1 MLYSDTSFHREPR
14 SWPLSTR
21 VSKNQLNAW
30 QQAIRTYLSYQSK
43 RRPVDQKLTG
53 CFKET
58 SKMAAQVNHPSFLQP
73 HDPDVPLWRYMDLS
87 KFADLLQRRSLAF
100 PRADR
105 LGDPFEG
112 SVPVANALHIQRVI
126 EARQNGNRTDPYEM
140 LDDERLSNMAQQ
152 FSHTRRQMI
161 KSCYV
166 SCWHMNEH
174 ESLAMWKVYSAS
186 DEAVCIRTSYR
197 TLTEL
202 LPDECYI
209 GQVSYINYNAHQIPY
224 NNLFAPLVHKRM
236 SFSYER
242 EARAIICD
250 WDGMEQDLPDI
261 RYVDVDLGQLVDRI
275 FISPE
280 SPDWFLDVVK
290 GLAETYNL
298 TTPIE
303 RSELSAS
310 PLF

>member
-1 MLYSDTSFHREPR
+1 
-14 SWPLSTR
+14 
-21 VSKNQLNAW
+21 
-30 QQAIRTYLSYQSK
+30 
-43 RRPVDQKLTG
+43 
-53 CFKET
+53 
-58 SKMAAQVNHPSFLQP
+58 MAAQVNHPSFLQP

-112 SVPVANALHIQRVI
+112 SVPVANASIYQNMI
-126 EARQNGNRTDPYEM
+126 EHRKMGGSLGSYEM
-140 LDDERLSNMAQQ
+140 LDDQMLSELAQMT
-152 FSHTRRQMI
+152 SHRRKNMI

-166 SCWHMNEH
+166 SCWHMNEC
-174 ESLAMWKVYSAS
+174 ESQAMWKMYSAS
-186 DEAVCIRTSYR
+186 DEAVCIRTKYR

-209 GQVSYINYNAHQIPY
+209 GQVSYINYNEHHISDH
-224 NNLFAPLVHKRM
+224 NGFAPLVHKRT

-242 EARAIICD
+242 EARAII
-250 WDGMEQDLPDI
+250 WDGDRMGQDLPDI
-261 RYVDVDLGQLVDRI
+261 RYVPVDLGQLVDRI

-290 GLAETYNL
+290 GLAETYGL
-298 TTPIE
+298 TTPIA
-303 RSELSAS
+303 RSELSAIA
-310 PLF
+310 LF

>member
-1 MLYSDTSFHREPR
+1 
-14 SWPLSTR
+14 
-21 VSKNQLNAW
+21 
-30 QQAIRTYLSYQSK
+30 
-43 RRPVDQKLTG
+43 
-53 CFKET
+53 
-58 SKMAAQVNHPSFLQP
+58 MAAQVNHPSFLQP

-112 SVPVANALHIQRVI
+112 SVPVSNALHIQRVI
-126 EARQNGNRTDPYEM
+126 EARQNGMSLDYYEK
-140 LDDERLSNMAQQ
+140 LDDQMLSNMAQLT
-152 FSHTRRQMI
+152 SDSRKQMI

-166 SCWHMNEH
+166 SCWHMNEY
-174 ESLAMWKVYSAS
+174 ESQAMWKVYSAS
-186 DEAVCIRTSYR
+186 DEAVCIRTKYR
-197 TLTEL
+197 TLQEL

-209 GQVSYINYNAHQIPY
+209 GRVSYINYNEHHISDS
-224 NNLFAPLVHKRM
+224 NLFAPLVHKRM

-242 EARAIICD
+242 EARAII
-250 WDGMEQDLPDI
+250 WDGDRMGQDLPSI
-261 RYVDVDLGQLVDRI
+261 RYVAVDLGQLVDRI
-275 FISPE
+275 FISPDA
-280 SPDWFLDVVK
+280 PDWFLDVVK
-290 GLAETYNL
+290 GLAATYGL

>member
-1 MLYSDTSFHREPR
+1 MYRNMCSHREPR
-14 SWPLSTR
+14 SLPLSTW
-21 VSKNQLNAW
+21 VKKSHLNAW
-30 QQAIRTYLSYQSK
+30 QQAISTYLSYQSK
-43 RRPVDQKLTG
+43 RRPVGQKLIG

-87 KFADLLQRRSLAF
+87 KFVDLLQRRSLVFA
-100 PRADR
+100 RADR

-112 SVPVANALHIQRVI
+112 SVPVANARAYPNMI
-126 EARQNGNRTDPYEM
+126 EARKMGVSLGSYET
-140 LDDERLSNMAQQ
+140 LDDQMLSELAQMT
-152 FSHTRRQMI
+152 SDSRKKMI

-166 SCWHMNEH
+166 SCWHMNEC

-202 LPDECYI
+202 LPDECHI
-209 GQVSYINYNAHQIPY
+209 GRVSYINYNEHHISDH
-224 NNLFAPLVHKRM
+224 NLFAPLVHKRM

-242 EARAIICD
+242 EARAII
-250 WDGMEQDLPDI
+250 WDGVGMGQDLPDI
-261 RYVDVDLGQLVDRI
+261 RYEAVDLGQLVDGI
-275 FISPE
+275 FISPDA
-280 SPDWFLDVVK
+280 PDWFLDVVK
-290 GLAETYNL
+290 GLAATYDL

-310 PLF
+310 ALF

>member
-1 MLYSDTSFHREPR
+1 
-14 SWPLSTR
+14 
-21 VSKNQLNAW
+21 
-30 QQAIRTYLSYQSK
+30 
-43 RRPVDQKLTG
+43 
-53 CFKET
+53 
-58 SKMAAQVNHPSFLQP
+58 MAAQINHPSFLQP
-73 HDPDVPLWRYMDLS
+73 DDPDVPLWRYMDLS

-126 EARQNGNRTDPYEM
+126 EARQNGNSTDPYEM
-140 LDDERLSNMAQQ
+140 LDDETLLDMARQV
-152 FSHTRRQMI
+152 SDARRQMI
-161 KSCYV
+161 KSSYV

-202 LPDECYI
+202 LPDNCFI

-224 NNLFAPLVHKRM
+224 NSLFAPLVHKRM

-250 WDGMEQDLPDI
+250 GVGLGQDLDEI
-261 RYVDVDLGQLVDRI
+261 KYVAVDLGQLVDRI
-275 FISPE
+275 FISPDA
-280 SPDWFLDVVK
+280 PDWFLDVVK
-290 GLAETYNL
+290 GLAKTYDL
-298 TTPIE
+298 TAPIE

-310 PLF
+310 PLY